1 MVCVGLLI
9 LCFSRIK
16 HPVAKGRLGVVDGS
30 LLQVFTS
37 SEATKTV
44 FPNLIQFGDLR
55 CEPVVLV
62 VLCLIPPRDL
72 DIQHYNILQLFP

>member
-37 SEATKTV
+37 SEATKTI
-44 FPNLIQFGDLR
+44 FPNLEISAANQ
-55 CEPVVLV
+55 
-62 VLCLIPPRDL
+62 
-72 DIQHYNILQLFP
+72 

>member
-1 MVCVGLLI
+1 MNQWIFLIHLLGMVCVGLLI

-37 SEATKTV
+37 SEATKTI
-44 FPNLIQFGDLR
+44 FHNLEISAANQ
-55 CEPVVLV
+55 
-62 VLCLIPPRDL
+62 
-72 DIQHYNILQLFP
+72 